1 MSIHNNRLNL
11 AVSNY
16 WMKILRYLQILTLI
30 LALSFSS
37 CKLHK
42 NSIGKEDKVSYNTR
56 KIYNQHYYEAAK
68 LKVLGDYVAAAKE
81 FNQALDAIP
90 NDHEVMYQLANIY
103 FKDKKLDEAIHW
115 AELAV
120 KNNPIYNYWY
130 YGQLGQMYS
139 TAKMYDKSAA
149 IFSQMVEKE
158 TDRKSNYEEAGN
170 QLLNAKKPKEATKY
184 FEKYIFKFG
193 AEENIC
199 RKLEALYFDINQPN
213 DGVRIIKK
221 LSDTYPSDVK
231 FLGLLAESYTKANR
245 IGDAKATYYKMLE
258 LDENNGY
265 ASFGMADILRREGK
279 NDESFVYLSKGFA
292 DKRVNIQ
299 HKLKVISSYYFLVTK
314 DEKSKAQAFELSEK
328 LLQAHPD
335 DATAYQVYSDMLLAA
350 DMLPE
355 SRIYMKKGLAID
367 GKDYRVWQKLFG
379 IDIKLNNNQFLFEDS
394 KAALE
399 LFTTQPG
406 LFIIHSQAALRI
418 GEFDKAIETA
428 SQGLDISF
436 KSDEKIQLYLTLG
449 DAWSEKKNFEKSD
462 EYFEKALETDQQNAM
477 ILNDY
482 AYNLFKRNTKLQ
494 KAEEMVLKA
503 MALEPDNGSYADTYG
518 CVLMALEKLT
528 EAETWIKKSL
538 ELEGENAE
546 VLEHL
551 GDVYVK
557 QGKNN
562 LAIEAYKKALMKD
575 PGNKSVTTKLTKLG

>member
-42 NSIGKEDKVSYNTR
+42 NSIGKEAKVSYNTR

-81 FNQALDAIP
+81 FNQALAAIP
-90 NDHEVMYQLANIY
+90 NDHEVIYQLANIY

-213 DGVRIIKK
+213 DGVRIIRK

-245 IGDAKATYYKMLE
+245 IGDAKATYSKMLE

-350 DMLPE
+350 EMLPE

-418 GEFDKAIETA
+418 GEYDKAIETA

-462 EYFEKALETDQQNAM
+462 EYFEKALESDQQNAM

-518 CVLMALEKLT
+518 CVLMALGKLT

-562 LAIEAYKKALMKD
+562 LAIEAYKKALIKD

>member
-1 MSIHNNRLNL
+1 MYIHNNRLNL
-11 AVSNY
+11 AVLKNR
-16 WMKILRYLQILTLI
+16 MKLVRYLQFLILI
-30 LALSFSS
+30 LALSFYS
-37 CKLHK
+37 CKSHK
-42 NSIGKEDKVSYNTR
+42 NAGKKEDKISYGTR

-90 NDHEVMYQLANIY
+90 NSHEVMYQLANIY

-120 KNNPIYNYWY
+120 KNIPEYNYWY
-130 YGQLGQMYS
+130 YGQLGQIYS
-139 TAKMYDKSAA
+139 TAKLYDKSASVFA
-149 IFSQMVEKE
+149 DMVEKE

-170 QLLNAKKPKEATKY
+170 QLLNAKKPKEAVKY
-184 FEKYIFKFG
+184 FERYITKFG

-221 LSDTYPSDVK
+221 LSDTYPTDVK
-231 FLGLLAESYTKANR
+231 FLGLLAESYTKVNR
-245 IGDAKATYYKMLE
+245 IGDAKATYLRMLE

-265 ASFGMADILRREGK
+265 ASFGMADVLRREGK

-335 DATAYQVYSDMLLAA
+335 DATAYQVYSDMLLAV

-355 SRIYMKKGLAID
+355 SRQYMKKGLAID

-379 IDIKLNNNQFLFEDS
+379 IDIKLNNNKFLFEDS

-399 LFTTQPG
+399 LFTTQSG

-418 GEFDKAIETA
+418 GEYDKAIETA

-462 EYFEKALETDQQNAM
+462 EFFEKALEIDQQNAM

-503 MALEPDNGSYADTYG
+503 MSIEPDNGSYADTYG
-518 CVLMALEKLT
+518 CVLMAQGKLA

-575 PGNKSVTTKLTKLG
+575 PGNKTITTKLSKLS